1 MMHRITY
8 NSFNGKFFHKM
19 QKEELEECIVIIT
32 QMINAYKPSISG
44 VCISDQEGQQQLW
57 SAWQNANYN
66 LNKLI

>member
-1 MMHRITY
+1 
-8 NSFNGKFFHKM
+8 M
-19 QKEELEECIVIIT
+19 QKEELQECIIIIM

-44 VCISDQEGQQQLW
+44 ICISDQEGQQQRW